1 MSADL
6 PQVSDFLKERAFQVM
21 KTGEVESTDFY
32 RNINDNSIYLAC
44 LVPIVDPDN
53 SKRFIATLVLLID
66 PQQFIYPFIKYWPTE
81 SKSAETILVRRD
93 GDEVVYLN
101 DLKFRKNVP
110 LERRIPVANLESPAV
125 KAVLGQ
131 EGIVQGIGYNGETVI
146 ADVCQI
152 TGTPWYLESRID
164 KSEVYAPLRQQL
176 WLTIFIVGSLIG
188 GAGAFVG
195 WLWNRQNASFYRQRY
210 EASNALKEI
219 TLLNE
224 ARLQSLYE
232 ISQYKFEDDQDLLNF
247 TLEQAIRITG
257 SKIGHLR
264 PYDEVTQVFN
274 LITYSKEVTKE
285 CKVANHK
292 PVRKLEE
299 TGLWAEAVRQR
310 KAIVVNDYKA
320 PNPYKKGQPEG
331 HVELVRYMATPVFYA
346 DKIVAVVGVANKESD
361 YNDTDIMQLSLL
373 MEAAWRII
381 ENHAAREQERKLI
394 IAVEQ
399 SADSIVITDST
410 GTIIYVNPAVEKI
423 TGYDSTELIGQNPR
437 VFKSDEHD
445 QSFYKGLW
453 DTITDGKTWS
463 GRFVNRRKDGVT
475 YQEEATISPVLNAVG
490 KITNF
495 VAVKRDVTKNLELQ
509 AQLFQAQKMEAIG
522 TLAGGFAHDF
532 NNLLQVILGYLDLI
546 LSGQGLP

>member
-1 MSADL
+1 MDNKGVDHLSVSADL
-6 PQVSDFLKERAFQVM
+6 PQVSDFLKERALQVM

-110 LERRIPVANLESPAV
+110 LERRIPVANLEYPAV

-131 EGIVQGIGYNGETVI
+131 EGIVQGIGYNGERVI

-164 KSEVYAPLRQQL
+164 KSEVYAPLRQQY

-232 ISQYKFEDDQDLLNF
+232 ISQYKFEDNQDLLNF
-247 TLEQAIRITG
+247 TLEQAVRLTG
-257 SKIGHLR
+257 SKFGHIR
-264 PYDEVTQVFN
+264 QYDEMTQVFT
-274 LITYSKEVTKE
+274 LIGYSKEVFKE
-285 CKVANHK
+285 CKVDDYKRNRELGK
-292 PVRKLEE
+292 

-320 PNPYKKGQPEG
+320 PNPFKKGQPDG
-331 HVELVRYMATPVFYA
+331 HVELLRYLAAPVFYA

-361 YNDTDIMQLSLL
+361 YNNTDIMQLSLL

-381 ENHAAREQERKLI
+381 ESHAAREQERKLSC
-394 IAVEQ
+394 A
-399 SADSIVITDST
+399 
-410 GTIIYVNPAVEKI
+410 
-423 TGYDSTELIGQNPR
+423 GQNRQGVVNER
-437 VFKSDEHD
+437 V
-445 QSFYKGLW
+445 
-453 DTITDGKTWS
+453 I
-463 GRFVNRRKDGVT
+463 R
-475 YQEEATISPVLNAVG
+475 
-490 KITNF
+490 
-495 VAVKRDVTKNLELQ
+495 
-509 AQLFQAQKMEAIG
+509 
-522 TLAGGFAHDF
+522 
-532 NNLLQVILGYLDLI
+532 
-546 LSGQGLP
+546 